1 MTGSSS
7 TEDDGAVV
15 APLTFGAAMT
25 EEKVE
30 LTQEEL
36 YADKTDRFSGQK
48 ATLKSTE
55 RRSMHFAYHQ
65 NCLAIAPL
73 LVVVLCL
80 RRELFCPDA

>member
-30 LTQEEL
+30 MTQQEL
-36 YADKTDRFSGQK
+36 YVDKIDRLSGQK
-48 ATLKSTE
+48 ATLK
-55 RRSMHFAYHQ
+55 
-65 NCLAIAPL
+65 
-73 LVVVLCL
+73 
-80 RRELFCPDA
+80 